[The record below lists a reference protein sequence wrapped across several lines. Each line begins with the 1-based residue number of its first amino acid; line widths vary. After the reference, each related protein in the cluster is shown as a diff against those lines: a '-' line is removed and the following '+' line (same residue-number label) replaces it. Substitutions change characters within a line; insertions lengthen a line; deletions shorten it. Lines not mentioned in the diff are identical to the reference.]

1 LHLNNQK
8 LKNMKVVKLLSLLFV
23 AAFIFSACNNET
35 AEPTINWD
43 GNLSKTMDFEV
54 EADYLIDI
62 DVAVNAEAG
71 IKSFMINKYVY
82 EGEDY
87 STIEITGP
95 AGYVDEIDYTYNFM
109 YLVDQSD
116 FPAGVTKIEFEFEV
130 IDNEDRAVT
139 KVFTVF
145 NTDYYTLT
153 FDVKDAFGSD
163 VADAIVT
170 FNGVEFDAGEYVI
183 EFVEPGTY
191 DYSVAK
197 DGYETVTV
205 TDYEVTEDATIE
217 VELIQLLSAYSENVL
232 ITQSVTSAY
241 ATYNGVRV
249 EDTENTVIGV
259 KYDTNTT
266 DRIVIKTTANCEGWV
281 IVADDSYTSYD
292 EIATAYTNGTAVTET
307 ELEYD
312 YDSKPYSTVYFIS
325 KVDGA
330 YLLVKYV
337 DGFVNPN
344 AHDGNLG
351 NIIAFQYKN

>member
-1 LHLNNQK
+1 
-8 LKNMKVVKLLSLLFV
+8 MKVVKLLSLLFV

-43 GNLSKTMDFEV
+43 GNLSKTMDFALET
-54 EADYLIDI
+54 EYLIDL

-71 IKSFMINKYVY
+71 IKSFVINKYVY

-87 STIEITGP
+87 STVEITGP
-95 AGYVDEIDYTYNFM
+95 AGYVDEIDYTYNFT
-109 YLVDQSD
+109 YTVDETD
-116 FPAGVTKIEFEFEV
+116 FPAGVTQIVFEFEV

-139 KVFTVF
+139 KEFRVF

-153 FDVKDAFGSD
+153 FDVKDASGND

-170 FNGVEFDAGEYVI
+170 FNGVEYDAGEYVI
-183 EFVEPGTY
+183 DFVEPGTY

-197 DGYETVTV
+197 DGYETVSV
-205 TDYEVTEDATIE
+205 TDYEATENATIN
-217 VELIQLLSAYSENVL
+217 VELVQLLSAYSENVL
-232 ITQSVTSAY
+232 ITQDVTSGY
-241 ATYNGVRV
+241 ATYDGVRV

-259 KYDTNTT
+259 KYHTNTAST
-266 DRIVIKTTANCEGWV
+266 IVIKTTANCEGWV
-281 IVADDSYTSYD
+281 IVADDNYTSYD

-312 YDSKPYSTVYFIS
+312 YDSKPYTTVYFIS

-344 AHDGNLG
+344 APHDGNLG

>member
-1 LHLNNQK
+1 
-8 LKNMKVVKLLSLLFV
+8 MKVVKLLSLLFV

-95 AGYVDEIDYTYNFM
+95 AGYVDEIAYTYNFM
-109 YLVDQSD
+109 YLVDESD

-153 FDVKDAFGSD
+153 FDVKDDAGND
-163 VADAIVT
+163 IADAVVT
-170 FNGVEFDAGEYVI
+170 FNGVEHTAGEYVI

-197 DGYETVTV
+197 AGYETVTV
-205 TDYEVTEDATIE
+205 TGYEATENATII
-217 VELIQLLSAYSENVL
+217 VELVQLLSTYSENVL
-232 ITQSVTSAY
+232 ITQDVTSGY
-241 ATYNGVRV
+241 ATYDGVRV

-259 KYDTNTT
+259 KYHTNTAST
-266 DRIVIKTTANCEGWV
+266 IVIKTTTNCEGWV
-281 IVADDSYTSYD
+281 IVDNDDYTSYS
-292 EIATAYTNGTAVTET
+292 EIETAYTSGTPVTET
-307 ELEYD
+307 ELAFD
-312 YDSKPYSTVYFIS
+312 YDQKPYAAQYFIS
-325 KVDGA
+325 KVDGE

-351 NIIAFQYKN
+351 NVIAFQYKN